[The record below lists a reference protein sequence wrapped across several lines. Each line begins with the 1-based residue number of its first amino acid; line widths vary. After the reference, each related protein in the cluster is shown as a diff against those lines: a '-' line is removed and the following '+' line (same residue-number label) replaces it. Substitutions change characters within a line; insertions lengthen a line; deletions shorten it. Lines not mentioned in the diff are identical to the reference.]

1 VIDRIE
7 HFRQMVRGRVLD
19 ERLASLYK
27 QGHIKGGSVFSGKGQ
42 EAYSA
47 AGALA
52 LQIGRLGDRGDFYTP
67 LIRDTAGRLAFG
79 ETMLESFR
87 TYMGRAA
94 GLMRGREGNIHRGC
108 LVRGE
113 FPMISH
119 LGSSIAVVAGALM
132 ARRQLKPGHTSIGL
146 VNIGD
151 GGMQT
156 GALHEGL
163 NVVAVER
170 LPLVVLVADNQ
181 VSYST
186 FSDRTYAC
194 RSLIDRA
201 VGYGMAGHECDGTDF
216 DACRTTVEN
225 AVAAARSGGGPQF
238 VLATLLRLAGHGEHD
253 DNSYVGP
260 ELRARFGDCVL
271 VAEARLRAEGVDTA
285 PVWEA
290 ARVELAEALAIAMA
304 EPEADPAQD
313 DWQARSIAKLATW
326 RPAMAETVRS

>member
-1 VIDRIE
+1 MIDRIE

-52 LQIGRLGDRGDFYTP
+52 LQIGRLGERGDFYTP

-79 ETMLESFR
+79 ETMTESFR
-87 TYMGRAA
+87 TYLGRAT

-108 LVRGE
+108 LIRGE

-163 NVVAVER
+163 NVAAVER
-170 LPLVVLVADNQ
+170 LPLVLLVADNQ

-201 VGYGMAGHECDGTDF
+201 CGYGMAAHACDGTDF
-216 DACRTTVEN
+216 DACRVTVER
-225 AVAAARSGGGPQF
+225 AVAAARAGGGPQF

-271 VAEARLRAEGVDTA
+271 LADARLQSEGIATA
-285 PVWEA
+285 PLWEA
-290 ARVELAEALAIAMA
+290 ARTELAESLAQVLS
-304 EPEADPAQD
+304 EPEAHPADD

-326 RPAMAETVRS
+326 RSASAETVVS